1 MYSKCTEQ
9 SVHLLCMTEDLSALV
24 AELRATGGDNTS
36 IEVKAAAGGLPD
48 SLASTLCA
56 LANMPGGGTVILGL
70 DERTGFHPV
79 SLGDPQ
85 KLKQGLASKAR
96 GSSLLSASTSATRR
110 STETL

>member
-1 MYSKCTEQ
+1 
-9 SVHLLCMTEDLSALV
+9 MTEDLSALV

-36 IEVKAAAGGLPD
+36 IGVKAAAGGLPD

-85 KLKQGLASKAR
+85 RLKQGLASKAR
-96 GSSLLSASTSATRR
+96 GFIPPVRLDIGDAQVDGNPVIVARVH
-110 STETL
+110 ECG